1 MFLTIPN
8 YPNYLLDTENWLVF
22 SIKRNRYIGSHKKND
37 DHISIELCCDGKV
50 KSIGLHC
57 LIYQICV
64 GEIPVG
70 YCVHHIDNN
79 PLNNNPNNLTVISRE
94 EHMSLHHKG
103 KVVSESTR
111 EKLSKT
117 HKGRPSTFKGKHHSE
132 ESRRKLSESNRGKP
146 HPHKGK
152 KKNTYRI
159 TSTSS
164 SVRPTHL

>member
-1 MFLTIPN
+1 
-8 YPNYLLDTENWLVF
+8 
-22 SIKRNRYIGSHKKND
+22 
-37 DHISIELCCDGKV
+37 
-50 KSIGLHC
+50 
-57 LIYQICV
+57 
-64 GEIPVG
+64 
-70 YCVHHIDNN
+70 
-79 PLNNNPNNLTVISRE
+79 
-94 EHMSLHHKG
+94 MSLHHKG

-132 ESRRKLSESNRGKP
+132 ESRRKLSESHRGKP